1 MKLKIYTLASILLIL
16 AVSVYTYV
24 NFGDTII
31 NHKFY
36 TFEIALPL
44 YIWVV
49 VPAILLFIASFFH
62 MVFYGMKL
70 KFEISRWHKDA
81 LNLKDMFNALLIA
94 KKKKLH
100 VKNKELKEIAD
111 ALESAKIK
119 ISGDLDTLNSDNS
132 LLENMQMNKTIYEG
146 GYVKLAKSGY
156 DKQSEIIVKNSINRL
171 QSEEDFAKQVIKS
184 KENYAPS
191 VVEKA
196 IVIYAQTMNDKE
208 LKTLIDSINKE
219 ALTVL
224 IKRIKN
230 GSLQIDA
237 QIAQSLYAK
246 CDESLMFDFV
256 DAVKTQLKPDV
267 TLNLFKSLYETDV
280 NAKEFYIYLL
290 LEFEM
295 TEQAR
300 EILVEE
306 EGFEAYKAYLDL
318 IDAGKRYPLTLFIK

>member
-24 NFGDTII
+24 NFGDAII
-31 NHKFY
+31 NHKIY

-49 VPAILLFIASFFH
+49 VPAIILFIASFLH
-62 MVFYGMKL
+62 MLFYGMKL

-94 KKKKLH
+94 KNKKLH
-100 VKNKELKEIAD
+100 VKHKELKEIAD
-111 ALESAKIK
+111 ALENAKIK
-119 ISGDLDTLNSDNS
+119 ISGTIDTLNSDNS
-132 LLENMQMNKTIYEG
+132 LLENMQTNKTIHEG

-156 DKQSEIIVKNSINRL
+156 DKQSDIIVKNSLNRL
-171 QSEEDFAKQVIKS
+171 QNEQDFAKQVIKN
-184 KENYAPS
+184 KENYAPV
-191 VVEKA
+191 VVENA
-196 IVIYAQTMNDKE
+196 IVVYAQTMSDKE
-208 LKTLIDSINKE
+208 IKTLLDSINKD
-219 ALTVL
+219 ALHIL

-246 CDESLMFDFV
+246 CDQSLLYEFV

-267 TLNLFKSLYETDV
+267 TLNLFKSLYEKDV

-306 EGFEAYKAYLDL
+306 EGFDAYKAYLDL
-318 IDAGKRYPLTLFIK
+318 IDAGKRYPLTLFVK